1 MSILKVF
8 QSLIQKCR
16 NLTYDSFALSN
27 TSDITDFQ
35 LENSRNSYFC
45 KYHNF
50 LSKIIFCNNFSITVA
65 YLSSDLERHIKIY
78 DFTEEI

>member
-1 MSILKVF
+1 MSVLKAF
-8 QSLIQKCR
+8 QSLMQKCR

-27 TSDITDFQ
+27 TSDIIDFQ
-35 LENSRNSYFC
+35 LSRNSYFC

-65 YLSSDLERHIKIY
+65 YLSSDLEKYRKIY
-78 DFTEEI
+78 VFFTEEI